1 MWKIWVGIAA
11 AVLVAAGVFL
21 NKATAPPGSANDQAL
36 LKAAADNDLNGLKK
50 ALAAGA
56 NPNAKVG
63 TAMMDKWTGQT
74 NYEEGNTALIKAAQW
89 GNVQA
94 IGALLDKGADINLPN
109 TLGATPLM
117 AAAST
122 LQTEAVKALL
132 SRGAD
137 ITKKSKFG
145 ATARDLAKKRNVT
158 KASRELEIY
167 LAQELNKAG
176 VSTPIPPP
184 FNPDMAG

>member
-1 MWKIWVGIAA
+1 MPRMLRCGKIKPTRGSK
-11 AVLVAAGVFL
+11 VLKLAIPL
-21 NKATAPPGSANDQAL
+21 PGSDGPKSFTHLTRYLSTLDVVPIVKGMKFRREDVYICNIVKCRPPDNRTPSGEEAQACL
-36 LKAAADNDLNGLKK
+36 GYLRR
-50 ALAAGA
+50 
-56 NPNAKVG
+56 
-63 TAMMDKWTGQT
+63 QI
-74 NYEEGNTALIKAAQW
+74 ELIQPA
-89 GNVQA
+89 V
-94 IGALLDKGADINLPN
+94 IV